1 VCLTGPGTDRER
13 AAAETTCGAAAHAG
27 RAVVEDHF
35 LTRCTAALYLREAG
49 YSVIEA
55 ATAGEAISALGS
67 GTRVDLVFSDV
78 YMPGGLDGHGLA
90 RWVAQ
95 QPAVP
100 VLLTSAAPQDAA
112 LLAAGSARFLTKPY
126 LLTEVERLIAGLLTT
141 AML

>member
-1 VCLTGPGTDRER
+1 VNGQQPKQ
-13 AAAETTCGAAAHAG
+13 HAL
-27 RAVVEDHF
+27 RRYTPVVMIVEDHF
-35 LTRCTAALYLREAG
+35 LTRCTAAVYLREAG

-55 ATAGEAISALGS
+55 ATAGEAISVLDS

-95 QPAVP
+95 HQPAVP
-100 VLLTSAAPQDAA
+100 VLLTSAAPQDSA
-112 LLAAGSARFLTKPY
+112 LLAAGSARLLPKPY
-126 LLTEVERLIAGLLTT
+126 LLTEVERLIAGLLTV